1 MLSSIIDFH
10 KKQGGE
16 SMRSKLMMVLVLAV
30 AVGLLAGTA
39 FADKLICISNKSLKG
54 ELTVGE
60 CLAKG
65 DKFAVV
71 DKAGVPQVLDK
82 ESLEVFKAL
91 NPNALNMKAY
101 GIGNIKDAPEIPAI
115 KDQTPG

>member
-1 MLSSIIDFH
+1 
-10 KKQGGE
+10 
-16 SMRSKLMMVLVLAV
+16 V

-39 FADKLICISNKSLKG
+39 SADKLLCISNKNLKG

-71 DKAGVPQVLDK
+71 DKTGVPTILDK
-82 ESLEVFKAL
+82 ESVEVFKAL
-91 NPNALNMKAY
+91 NPGALQMKAY
-101 GIGNIKDAPEIPAI
+101 GLGNIKEAPEIPMI
-115 KDQTPG
+115 QDRTP

>member
-1 MLSSIIDFH
+1 M
-10 KKQGGE
+10 Q
-16 SMRSKLMMVLVLAV
+16 SKLVVIMVLVLAI
-30 AVGLLAGTA
+30 GFTAGPA
-39 FADKLICISNKSLKG
+39 FADKLLCISDKNIKG

-71 DKAGVPQVLDK
+71 DKTGVPQVLDG

-91 NPNALNMKAY
+91 NPGALQMKAY
-101 GIGNIKDAPEIPAI
+101 GLSNIKLAPEIPTIQDRYA
-115 KDQTPG
+115 P

>member
-1 MLSSIIDFH
+1 
-10 KKQGGE
+10 
-16 SMRSKLMMVLVLAV
+16 MRSKLMLVVFLVV
-30 AVGLLAGTA
+30 AFGIVAAPA

-65 DKFAVV
+65 DKFAVI
-71 DKAGVPQVLDK
+71 DKAGVPQVLDQ
-82 ESLEVFKAL
+82 ESIEVFKAL

-101 GIGNIKDAPEIPAI
+101 GLGNIKEAPELPASS
-115 KDQTPG
+115 TGP